1 MSTREELIH
10 GNEFFLNK
18 PDLAQ
23 QIIAFENQG
32 KGYLSNKPE
41 YKISKIYE
49 IGQSQVYIGRIQDY
63 YYIAIKKTDGAVSH
77 QLFENETACRQF
89 FTNLNQLDVKDLA
102 FWLNQ
107 IETLN

>member
-1 MSTREELIH
+1 MSTREELIY
-10 GNEFFLNK
+10 GNEFFINK

-32 KGYLSNKPE
+32 KGFLSNNPE

-49 IGQSQVYIGRIQDY
+49 IGQSQVNIGRIQDY
-63 YYIAIKKTDGAVSH
+63 YYFAIKNTNGTIRH
-77 QLFENETACRQF
+77 QLFEHETACRQF
-89 FTNLNQLDVKDLA
+89 FINLTQLDEKDLA

-107 IETLN
+107 IENLN